1 MLEYLLKIKKIV
13 NNISTI
19 EEFVTKEDQIL
30 YILGGLGHE
39 YNSFVVSITSRTNTP
54 NLDDINSLLLANESR
69 LEQQTSIYKISFIQ
83 ANMANDLNNFSKKN

>member
-39 YNSFVVSITSRTNTP
+39 YNSFVVSITSSTDAL
-54 NLDDINSLLLANESR
+54 NLDDINNLLLAYESC
-69 LEQQTSIYKISFIQ
+69 LEQQTSTEEIFLI
-83 ANMANDLNNFSKKN
+83 